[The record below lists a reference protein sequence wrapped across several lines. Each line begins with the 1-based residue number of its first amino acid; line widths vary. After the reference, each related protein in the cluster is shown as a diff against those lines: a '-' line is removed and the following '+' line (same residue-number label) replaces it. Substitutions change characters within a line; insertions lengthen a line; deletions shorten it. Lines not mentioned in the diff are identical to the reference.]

1 MGLNISNHFTYT
13 HIHTHTHGSMTTGD
27 TEVYV
32 FCQMHKTYE
41 LYGPTLN
48 FSAVILVGEPDFGG
62 GLKKWRVIFF
72 HSVIRYS
79 S

>member
-1 MGLNISNHFTYT
+1 
-13 HIHTHTHGSMTTGD
+13 MTTGD

-32 FCQMHKTYE
+32 FCQMHKTYK

-62 GLKKWRVIFF
+62 GLKNGEPFF
-72 HSVIRYS
+72 STL
-79 S
+79 